1 MMKAIVVENY
11 GGPEV
16 LTVRELGKPVP
27 GPGRLLIKL
36 HRAGINP
43 VDSYQCSGAQGY
55 TPSLPFTPGIDG
67 AGTVDDIGEG
77 VIGFSVG
84 MNVYIAGSLTGTY
97 AEYCLCSPGQVF
109 PLPVKLNMAEAAC
122 LGAPYF
128 TAARALF
135 TCARVSTGDII
146 LIHGAS
152 GSVGL
157 ACMQL
162 ASDSSF
168 KVFGT
173 AGTKK
178 GESLVRRNGAA
189 ACFDH
194 HNPDRFKAIR
204 EATDGRGIS
213 LIIEMLANVNLDD
226 DLKILAP
233 GGRVVVVGSRGRIEI
248 SPRDL
253 MSNENTVTG
262 LKLAVAT
269 AEDRREYARRIE
281 EGVEKGSLRPRIAA
295 ILSLE
300 QAGDAQKMVMKGP
313 HTGSIVLEINGKG

>member
-1 MMKAIVVENY
+1 MMKAVVVENY

-16 LTVRELGKPVP
+16 LTVRELGKPAP

-36 HRAGINP
+36 HAAGINP

-84 MNVYIAGSLTGTY
+84 MKVYVAGSLTGTY

-109 PLPVKLNMAEAAC
+109 PLPEKLNMAEGAC
-122 LGAPYF
+122 LGVPYF

-135 TCARVSTGDII
+135 TCGRASSSDNI

-162 ASDSSF
+162 TRDGGF

-178 GESLVRRNGAA
+178 GENLVRRNGAA
-189 ACFDH
+189 ACFSH
-194 HNPDRFKAIR
+194 HNPKRFKTIR
-204 EATDGRGIS
+204 EATGGRGIN

-233 GGRVVVVGSRGRIEI
+233 GGQVVVVGSRGRIEI

-253 MSNENTVTG
+253 MSNENSVTG
-262 LKLAVAT
+262 LKLAVASP
-269 AEDRREYARRIE
+269 EERREYARLIE
-281 EGVEKGSLRPRIAA
+281 EGVEKGSLQPRISA

-300 QAGDAQKMVMKGP
+300 QAGDALQMVMKGP
-313 HTGSIVLEINGKG
+313 HTGSIVLEINNKG